1 MDSGKTNTSTSSK
14 VKFECTTSGI
24 SVSFPNSL
32 SFSPSLLVLLLA
44 QKTRLS
50 ISVSMAAKTESHY
63 ESDEEFEERTSDELW
78 SFYFGGY
85 VDVAAQLEHELSKKR
100 FDRVER
106 IIENLRGDNNRFPP
120 NVVSALLCGLTM
132 TALLFM
138 PAAGCPETLQ
148 FIFSHF
154 ADNVLAYAR
163 KRLVLQAALYGG
175 DDSVDTLRCF
185 VGDSFVRKVIS
196 DFKDSQLRSELCCKL
211 IQASMRGDMAEVE
224 RCLPIEGSGMHLF
237 CSHVSE
243 YVVKAAADHG
253 HTHIVNTLFAKWE
266 WISSG
271 CERFFSAD
279 LGRDEV
285 LWVAC
290 RDDNLEMAVSM
301 LFVGDDFMRSNQS
314 LPLVP
319 CPCLP
324 IRPEVFGTAEFLR
337 KVISAIVE
345 RLGRLGHKLNPGG
358 RWLKM
363 VLENAI
369 KLHSRPHVE
378 VLLDEMDPNQSGDIF
393 TDHPWLM
400 PAVFQSRCAS
410 ILRCILIRYPEAA
423 IHNADCD
430 PAVVIKSYHW
440 PAGARL
446 LVEAGA
452 KCKGGVPAEHA
463 GILTL
468 SLENRCRIAVR
479 CSLKSPLSENVMKL
493 PLPAKVKRHLLYQYG
508 RVKDR
513 YN

>member
-1 MDSGKTNTSTSSK
+1 
-14 VKFECTTSGI
+14 
-24 SVSFPNSL
+24 
-32 SFSPSLLVLLLA
+32 
-44 QKTRLS
+44 
-50 ISVSMAAKTESHY
+50 MAAMRLFWQSRIRESQTRFLYCAWVQKFYTKYIRPGQKKAHVRHY
-63 ESDEEFEERTSDELW
+63 TTTPTLGE
-78 SFYFGGY
+78 YGP
-85 VDVAAQLEHELSKKR
+85 
-100 FDRVER
+100 
-106 IIENLRGDNNRFPP
+106 LRN
-120 NVVSALLCGLTM
+120 
-132 TALLFM
+132 
-138 PAAGCPETLQ
+138 
-148 FIFSHF
+148 
-154 ADNVLAYAR
+154 
-163 KRLVLQAALYGG
+163 
-175 DDSVDTLRCF
+175 
-185 VGDSFVRKVIS
+185 
-196 DFKDSQLRSELCCKL
+196 ELCCKL

-224 RCLPIEGSGMHLF
+224 RCLPIEGSGVHLF

-452 KCKGGVPAEHA
+452 KCKGGVPAEHS
-463 GILTL
+463 GIVTL
-468 SLENRCRIAVR
+468 SLEHRCRIAVR

-513 YN
+513 YNKWVLRSDVQATDHMISDRHYSEIDWLSRLKKHIACQSPLQ